1 MKATKIAYIGALAVA
16 LVFAGCSKENDY
28 PTNSSAQQVK
38 AITDKADQELIDE
51 TIEKL
56 PSIAVYNENL
66 DKYILLDLSDAKN
79 GFDFSSANAGI
90 SFSGPDGSIQF
101 VEGPDG
107 SYYQVVTPGSSG
119 GGSGGVV
126 TAGSVTLD
134 VNYVLCFNSGDD
146 AFGVGLFDAGDGFSG
161 FSGAVGIAG
170 DFEALATMSDSELE
184 ESDPFDFFQGFVAYY
199 AFDGTADGSYDVI
212 DFFAADGESE
222 DFLEGNAIAFLFSFQ
237 GNGGIFFSSDG
248 AVTFSGNSVSFDG
261 TYFGLTGELF
271 GFDED
276 PDSGEA
282 DADYVEVEGF
292 GSLNCL

>member
-1 MKATKIAYIGALAVA
+1 MKTNRIVFIGAMALG
-16 LVFAGCSKENDY
+16 LVFAGCTKEYDN
-28 PTNSSAQQVK
+28 PTNTEPTNGK
-38 AITDKADQELIDE
+38 AITDKEDQLLIDE

-66 DKYILLDLSDAKN
+66 DRYILLDLSDAKN
-79 GFDFSSANAGI
+79 GFNFSSPSAGI
-90 SFSGPDGSIQF
+90 SFSSPDGAIQF

-107 SYYQVVTPGSSG
+107 GFYQVVTPGSTG
-119 GGSGGVV
+119 GGAGGVV
-126 TAGSVTLD
+126 TAGSVALD
-134 VNYVLCFNSGDD
+134 VNYVLCFNSGED
-146 AFGVGLFDAGDGFSG
+146 AFGVGLFEAGDGFSG

-170 DFEALATMSDSELE
+170 DFEALASMGESELE
-184 ESDPFDFFQGFVAYY
+184 DSDPFDFFQGFVAYY

-212 DFFAADGESE
+212 DFFEADSGSD

-237 GNGGIFFSSDG
+237 SGGGIFFSSDG

-261 TYFGLTGELF
+261 TYFGLTGAIF

-276 PDSGEA
+276 PDSGGDE
-282 DADYVEVEGF
+282 DYVEVEGF